1 MVRQA
6 RQTFGETLPKD
17 YLSIEEYVIYERLYG
32 PPLRETKPEDL
43 EYLPEGEDEVD
54 PDKVRNVLLKQNAM
68 GDYEEIEDRHNHAA
82 CRPGIDRLHIG
93 GLQGGFKRI
102 SCDQGHNRANNLAE
116 CASNHNGNGEINH
129 VAFVDESFEA

>member
-68 GDYEEIEDRHNHAA
+68 GDYEEIEFDPELGYSVTDGEIPAEEVNESF
-82 CRPGIDRLHIG
+82 L
-93 GLQGGFKRI
+93 
-102 SCDQGHNRANNLAE
+102 GHEQALAE
-116 CASNHNGNGEINH
+116 AEELAEEFEQAVEVEDILEILRRKLI
-129 VAFVDESFEA
+129 V